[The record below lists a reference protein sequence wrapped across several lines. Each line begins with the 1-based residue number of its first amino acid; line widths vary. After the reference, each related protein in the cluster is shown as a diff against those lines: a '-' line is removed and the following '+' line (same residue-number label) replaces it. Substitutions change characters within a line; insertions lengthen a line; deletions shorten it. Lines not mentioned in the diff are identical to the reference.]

1 MITEAQL
8 TQFEALRTATLE
20 AVRAVGFKG
29 DLLIQVELEYM
40 ELALKLIERAN
51 KPTPATPAIVPD
63 LAPAKPIVVA
73 PAPVPASVPQAF

>member
-40 ELALKLIERAN
+40 ELALKLVERAN
-51 KPTPATPAIVPD
+51 KPTPAPGTIGND
-63 LAPAKPIVVA
+63 
-73 PAPVPASVPQAF
+73 PAPTVPAPTVPSQLQVF